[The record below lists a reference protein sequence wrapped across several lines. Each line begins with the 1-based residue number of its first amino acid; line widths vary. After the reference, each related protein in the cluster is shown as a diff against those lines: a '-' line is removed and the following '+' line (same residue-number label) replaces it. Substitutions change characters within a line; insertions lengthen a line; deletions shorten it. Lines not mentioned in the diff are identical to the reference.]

1 MSHKWT
7 FLTLALAL
15 ARSIAGYFFLALA
28 RSIDEYFSID
38 GYFNALARSIDGYFF
53 ALAHSIA
60 GPVLML
66 LYPLYASAKTIEKSK
81 KASAKKEEEKSKT
94 DNEQW
99 LVYWILYSV
108 LTLLEMLLERL
119 LEHIPLWYDVKLI
132 LTAWLVLPPFK
143 GATVLYDSYAHGPIC
158 RILSRFS
165 SLPPP

>member
-1 MSHKWT
+1 MSHLWT
-7 FLTLALAL
+7 FLTV
-15 ARSIAGYFFLALA
+15 AR
-28 RSIDEYFSID
+28 
-38 GYFNALARSIDGYFF
+38 
-53 ALAHSIA
+53 SIA